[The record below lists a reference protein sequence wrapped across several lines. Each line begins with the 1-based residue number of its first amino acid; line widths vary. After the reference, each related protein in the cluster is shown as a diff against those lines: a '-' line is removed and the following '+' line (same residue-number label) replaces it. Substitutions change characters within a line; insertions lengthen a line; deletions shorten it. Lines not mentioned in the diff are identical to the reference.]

1 MDLRTVLSNNL
12 NLQSLVQIA
21 VKVIFIALVFE
32 FIAWWAGRQIEKKT
46 APLIPIDAARE
57 ANWRLRRRNTLRQTP
72 KIVSRSCCY
81 VVALLL
87 VLNQFNVE
95 ILPLSIGL
103 GAVALMFGAALL
115 PLMRDATQ
123 GYALL
128 GEDVLAPGDVVEIEG
143 VRGQVEKFTLRALWL
158 RDSEN
163 RVHCFSNRSV
173 RDVTILKRREETAS
187 AHSVQM
193 SGAPNAAK
201 TPRKASFDPLDD
213 A

>member
-1 MDLRTVLSNNL
+1 MDWRTVLSNNL

-32 FIAWWAGRQIEKKT
+32 FLAWWAGRQIEKKT
-46 APLIPIDAARE
+46 APLIPIDATRE

-103 GAVALMFGAALL
+103 GAVALLFGAALL

-128 GEDVLAPGDVVEIEG
+128 GEDVIAPGDMVEVEG

-158 RDSEN
+158 RDAEN

-173 RDVTILKRREETAS
+173 RDVTILKRHEETAH
-187 AHSVQM
+187 AVQM
-193 SGAPNAAK
+193 TSAPNSA

>member
-46 APLIPIDAARE
+46 APLIPVDATRE

-72 KIVSRSCCY
+72 KIISRSCCY

-128 GEDVLAPGDVVEIEG
+128 GEDVIAPGDVIEVEG

-158 RDSEN
+158 RDTEN

-173 RDVTILKRREETAS
+173 RDVTILKRHEETPRDSS
-187 AHSVQM
+187 APTT
-193 SGAPNAAK
+193 ARA
-201 TPRKASFDPLDD
+201 PRKASFDPLDI

>member
-46 APLIPIDAARE
+46 APMIPIDGARE
-57 ANWRLRRRNTLRQTP
+57 ASWRVRRRTTLRQTP
-72 KIVSRSCCY
+72 KIISRSCCY

-115 PLMRDATQ
+115 PLMRDAAQ

-128 GEDVLAPGDVVEIEG
+128 GEDVLAPGDIVEVAG

-158 RDSEN
+158 RDAEKH
-163 RVHCFSNRSV
+163 VHCFSNRSV
-173 RDVTILKRREETAS
+173 RDVTILQRREES
-187 AHSVQM
+187 ARSVAM
-193 SGAPNAAK
+193 ADSAAVPAQK
-201 TPRKASFDPLDD
+201 TPRAAGFDPLD
-213 A
+213 AA